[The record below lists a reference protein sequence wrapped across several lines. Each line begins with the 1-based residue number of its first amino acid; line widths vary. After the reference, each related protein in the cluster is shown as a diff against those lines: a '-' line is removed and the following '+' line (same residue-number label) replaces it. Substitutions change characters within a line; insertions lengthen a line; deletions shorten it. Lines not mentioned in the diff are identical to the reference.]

1 VHLPRGMIGWVT
13 DKTERRQTTHEYGE
27 RIGRTAALAVG
38 AAVAVLDGERL
49 LLTRR
54 SDNGE
59 WCMPGGGM
67 DAGERPAE
75 TAEREVLE
83 ETGLVVRVTG
93 LLGVYSD
100 PDVVVVYPD
109 GNRVQVVGILFRAEQ
124 VEGTAGLSDEVTE
137 VGWFTAEEAAKLTL
151 IANHLPL
158 LRTAYGLEGP
168 YFNRPSAA
176 N

>member
-1 VHLPRGMIGWVT
+1 MDRVAGMIGRVT
-13 DKTERRQTTHEYGE
+13 ETAPRQTTHEYGE
-27 RIGRTAALAVG
+27 RIGATAKLSIG
-38 AAVAVLDGERL
+38 ATAAVLDGDRL

-59 WCMPGGGM
+59 WCLPGGGM

-75 TAEREVLE
+75 TAVREVLE
-83 ETGLVVRVTG
+83 ETGLVVRVTE
-93 LLGVYSD
+93 LLGVYSN

-109 GNRVQVVGILFRAEQ
+109 GNRVQVVGTLFRAEQ

-137 VGWFTAEEAAKLTL
+137 IGWFTAEDAAQLTM

-158 LRTAYGLEGP
+158 LPTAYGAVGP
-168 YFNRPSAA
+168 YFNAPQ
-176 N
+176 

>member
-1 VHLPRGMIGWVT
+1 M
-13 DKTERRQTTHEYGE
+13 TTHEYGV
-27 RIGRTAALAVG
+27 RIGAGAVLRAG
-38 AAVAVLDGERL
+38 AAAAVLDGDRL

-59 WCMPGGGM
+59 WCLPGGGI
-67 DAGERPAE
+67 DPGERPAE

-83 ETGLVVRVTG
+83 ETGLRVRATG

-109 GNRVQVVGILFRAEQ
+109 GNRVQILGVLFRAEV

-137 VGWFTAEEAAKLTL
+137 VGWFTAEEAAELTV
-151 IANHLPL
+151 IANHRPL
-158 LRTAYGLEGP
+158 LPTAYGVAGI
-168 YFNRPSAA
+168 YFNLPAGAATPSTE
-176 N
+176 